1 MLEVLDGILGSMR
14 TLAGLFHRN
23 LGLGLVSPD
32 SALEF
37 LLLSV
42 LVRRILRLKL
52 LRKGVEYFLVQLVGY
67 VVLHLKSD
75 C

>member
-1 MLEVLDGILGSMR
+1 MEVLDGILGSMR

-32 SALEF
+32 SALES

-52 LRKGVEYFLVQLVGY
+52 LR
-67 VVLHLKSD
+67 
-75 C
+75 